1 MSGLEGRTLDR
12 YELQRLIGKGGMA
25 DVYLALDTALQ
36 RLVAVKVFK
45 RDEEEMLKRFT
56 REARLMQRLR
66 HPHLVPIYDTGQST
80 LDGSTLYYIVMPFM
94 EGGTL
99 RAHIRSARLS
109 PGDACSYLRQIAD
122 ALDYVHQQGIIHRDI
137 KSSNVLLDAEGTPY
151 LTDFGIARTTNDIT
165 RLTSTGD
172 VLGTVDYVAPEL
184 FEPNQK
190 ANALSDL
197 YSLGVLLFEMVTG
210 RLPFTAENQ
219 IAVVS
224 MHMTRQPPSPRT
236 FAPEISPQ
244 VERVVLR
251 ALAKKPEQRYGSATA
266 LADAFCQAAYSKVPV
281 QEQVSDSLWEQLE
294 GVGVATPIAEVEANA
309 PTARAAPPVPAVIKQ
324 APTVHTSGAYT
335 PVAPVRPVSTPR
347 PTPSRVKRPVS
358 PVRSRFITSV
368 VLALF
373 GLFALI
379 GISVYAVLFPPKSPA
394 GNGSATQ
401 TIAATVQGTPSP
413 TQISTPTPNFTA
425 TAQAIATATQGAA
438 NATATAIAGATATAV
453 ANATAIT
460 QAQAT
465 ATAGVI
471 QTVTAG
477 TPGYTDSLN
486 DPNNAAT
493 VAAQWGQNSHC
504 AFEQDGYHVTVST
517 DVLGKGQLQGCLE
530 EGHQYTNFALSVD
543 LTILSGHTGGV
554 FFRVG
559 KKTLGAYSGYLF
571 EIDNQGDYKISRSGN
586 FSTGSGNETG
596 QDTTSPHLKTGT
608 NATNTLQIFAGTN
621 SVSFYVNGFWLDTW
635 SDTTF
640 TTGSIAFLATTAD
653 GGANADMLYS
663 NLKVYPLS

>member
-1 MSGLEGRTLDR
+1 
-12 YELQRLIGKGGMA
+12 
-25 DVYLALDTALQ
+25 
-36 RLVAVKVFK
+36 
-45 RDEEEMLKRFT
+45 
-56 REARLMQRLR
+56 
-66 HPHLVPIYDTGQST
+66 
-80 LDGSTLYYIVMPFM
+80 
-94 EGGTL
+94 
-99 RAHIRSARLS
+99 
-109 PGDACSYLRQIAD
+109 
-122 ALDYVHQQGIIHRDI
+122 
-137 KSSNVLLDAEGTPY
+137 
-151 LTDFGIARTTNDIT
+151 
-165 RLTSTGD
+165 
-172 VLGTVDYVAPEL
+172 
-184 FEPNQK
+184 
-190 ANALSDL
+190 
-197 YSLGVLLFEMVTG
+197 
-210 RLPFTAENQ
+210 
-219 IAVVS
+219 
-224 MHMTRQPPSPRT
+224 
-236 FAPEISPQ
+236 
-244 VERVVLR
+244 
-251 ALAKKPEQRYGSATA
+251 
-266 LADAFCQAAYSKVPV
+266 
-281 QEQVSDSLWEQLE
+281 
-294 GVGVATPIAEVEANA
+294 
-309 PTARAAPPVPAVIKQ
+309 
-324 APTVHTSGAYT
+324 
-335 PVAPVRPVSTPR
+335 
-347 PTPSRVKRPVS
+347 
-358 PVRSRFITSV
+358 
-368 VLALF
+368 
-373 GLFALI
+373 
-379 GISVYAVLFPPKSPA
+379 VLFPPKSPA

-401 TIAATVQGTPSP
+401 TIAATVQGTPSA

-425 TAQAIATATQGAA
+425 TAQAIATATQGAT
-438 NATATAIAGATATAV
+438 NATATAIVGATATAV

-586 FSTGSGNETG
+586 FSTGSGNETR